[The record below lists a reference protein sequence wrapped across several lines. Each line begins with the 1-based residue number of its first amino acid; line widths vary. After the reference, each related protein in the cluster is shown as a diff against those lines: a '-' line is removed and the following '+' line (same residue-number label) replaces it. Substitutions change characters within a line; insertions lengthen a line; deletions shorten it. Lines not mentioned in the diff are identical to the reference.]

1 MLLKLVTAG
10 PIRMPSII
18 VSEAHTRAEVLCA
31 FCEATPAKKAYQPS
45 ASAAC
50 KICVLA
56 RPDPQRRL
64 SFLATRSVSSLA
76 AHAVKKTDAAIMNG
90 QEHLPSS
97 EVVHALH
104 TFERTLDMIIHH
116 IQPITGH
123 ATGSPRPRFSSF
135 HFLRESA
142 HLKAELNRAYEH
154 LLQSSKQSAIAAA
167 FIVPN
172 DGALEVATLTTQAV
186 GIVCEFP
193 ILNVLK
199 PVALMAA
206 LICDRART
214 AQSNHKA
221 ALLLAV
227 HSTFPSTTST
237 RGEHAEDE
245 NSMRPLRLV
254 LGEIQAFLEHLQKR
268 RRPIAGWIFAKRD
281 EDRFKDLNDRLDRLL
296 IMFIGNQVVTRMRC
310 PPCEVCNLNTVTND
324 SQ

>member
-64 SFLATRSVSSLA
+64 SFLATRS
-76 AHAVKKTDAAIMNG
+76 
-90 QEHLPSS
+90 EHLPSS

-154 LLQSSKQSAIAAA
+154 LWLQSSKQSAIAAA

-227 HSTFPSTTST
+227 HTQYVIQFIVVPTTTST

-296 IMFIGNQVVTRMRC
+296 IMFIVRESVVTRMRC

>member
-10 PIRMPSII
+10 PIRMPSINF
-18 VSEAHTRAEVLCA
+18 LCA

-90 QEHLPSS
+90 QETPP
-97 EVVHALH
+97 
-104 TFERTLDMIIHH
+104 I
-116 IQPITGH
+116 PITGH

-135 HFLRESA
+135 HFLRGI
-142 HLKAELNRAYEH
+142 NRAYEH

-254 LGEIQAFLEHLQKR
+254 LGEIQAFLEPSR
-268 RRPIAGWIFAKRD
+268 SVGGRIAG
-281 EDRFKDLNDRLDRLL
+281 LL
-296 IMFIGNQVVTRMRC
+296 IMFIG
-310 PPCEVCNLNTVTND
+310 ESGCN
-324 SQ
+324 